1 MANNNNAFSGDEVSQ
16 GADLPQ
22 QSTSQVRE
30 YGKKS
35 LAPFVDLIHQYRN
48 DIGPYLSALGKG
60 LQAACD
66 SFQESEQ
73 MPEADRVVSGWFT
86 ELNRWFVG
94 AREKINSGDE
104 KDFLRFLE
112 EEAREHPAAMF
123 SSSYIAGMLFGRMG
137 RHMVRMK
144 KNQLH

>member
-1 MANNNNAFSGDEVSQ
+1 MASNNSTFSSNE
-16 GADLPQ
+16 
-22 QSTSQVRE
+22 TSQLQE

-35 LAPFVDLIHQYRN
+35 LTPFVDLIHQYRN
-48 DIGPYLSALGKG
+48 DITPYLAALGKG

-73 MPEADRVVSGWFT
+73 MPEADRVVSGWFS
-86 ELNRWFVG
+86 EMNRWFVG
-94 AREKINSGDE
+94 AREKINSSDE

-112 EEAREHPAAMF
+112 EEARAHPAAMF
-123 SSSYIAGMLFGRMG
+123 SSSYIAGLLFGRMG

-144 KNQLH
+144 KDQLH

>member
-1 MANNNNAFSGDEVSQ
+1 MANNNNAFGGDEISQ
-16 GADLPQ
+16 EASLPQ
-22 QSTSQVRE
+22 EQSSQFKE

-35 LAPFVDLIHQYRN
+35 LAPFVDLIHQYQN
-48 DIGPYLSALGKG
+48 DISPYLSALSKG

-73 MPEADRVVSGWFT
+73 MPEADRVVSGWFN
-86 ELNRWFVG
+86 EINRWFVG

-112 EEAREHPAAMF
+112 DEARAHPAAMF
-123 SSSYIAGMLFGRMG
+123 SSSYIAGLLFGRMG
-137 RHMVRMK
+137 RHMARMK
-144 KNQLH
+144 KDQLH